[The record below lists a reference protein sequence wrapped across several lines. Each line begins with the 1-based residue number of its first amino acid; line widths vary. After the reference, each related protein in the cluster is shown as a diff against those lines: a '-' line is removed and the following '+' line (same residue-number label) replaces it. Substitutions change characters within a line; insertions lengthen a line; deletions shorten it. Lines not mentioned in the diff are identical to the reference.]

1 MTDPFDLSFAAFSSA
16 LKEVILLPIVV
27 VNQNLGLEK
36 FIDRGVP
43 VGF

>member
-1 MTDPFDLSFAAFSSA
+1 VTDPFDLAFAAFSST
-16 LKEVILLPIVV
+16 LKEVILPAIVV

-36 FIDRGVP
+36 SIDRGAP